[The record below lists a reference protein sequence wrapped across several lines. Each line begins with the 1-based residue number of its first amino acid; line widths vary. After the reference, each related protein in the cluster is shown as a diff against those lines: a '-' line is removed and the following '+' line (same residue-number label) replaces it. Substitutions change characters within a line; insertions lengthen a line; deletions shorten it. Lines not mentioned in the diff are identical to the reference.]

1 MRYLRA
7 TFAAFALVLTGLSQA
22 ATLTLGNNWDSFQ
35 NGTATYSAGPLTVTV
50 RGTGGSLFYNG
61 TTTLGARDFLGVG
74 SNIFNGAVGYH
85 EGLVVGFS
93 EDVRLTSIGLSQWE
107 NGWETA
113 RLSFGNDGV
122 ILAGSHRQEGP
133 FGTRDYW
140 SFGPGLSLNEFK
152 LRPHSGLPAFY
163 LFEIG
168 YELVGPA
175 EVPLPAAAW
184 LFGSAILG
192 VVIVGRRKAHQRL
205 PVLE

>member
-1 MRYLRA
+1 MSYLRA
-7 TFAAFALVLTGLSQA
+7 AFAALALVAAGLSQA

-35 NGTATYSAGPLTVTV
+35 NGIATYSAGPLTVTV

-61 TTTLGARDFLGVG
+61 TTTLGARDYLGVG
-74 SNIFNGAVGYH
+74 SNIFNGAVTYH

-93 EDVRLTSIGLSQWE
+93 ENVRLTGIGLSQWE

-113 RLSFGNDGV
+113 RLSYGSGAV
-122 ILAGSHRQEGP
+122 TLAHSHRQEGP

-140 SFGPGLSLNEFK
+140 NFGPGLALGEFN
-152 LRPHSGLPAFY
+152 LQPHSGLPAFY

-205 PVLE
+205 PMLD